1 MMALSSEAREA
12 IAAILAAAAK
22 PKAEAKAAAEAA
34 TNLYVY
40 LEHAIG
46 SGPLIYSLF
55 EIALPNPLP
64 PLPTAAPP
72 VKVKP
77 LPNPNPILQL
87 KLGEYPR
94 GMCCVQL
101 GSKFYLFGGQYD
113 DLDLCDY
120 GDIDEE
126 IKKKYSNVTRDDYP
140 RDVYIFDP
148 TTTAAADADDDKLM
162 KAAMMNTGKSNP
174 VAFAVD
180 EKIYVLGST
189 FTFEGG
195 DKIKNLAEKEAIKEQ
210 ALFEMY
216 DPSDDKWTVLPNP
229 PPIICDVENK
239 KTEWVGHAVDLE
251 EARKRKRVLLLA
263 RQGLYSCLYSF
274 DLDGGQWIKCLTL
287 PRCPATTFVGRCE
300 LVGGFLY
307 GHSYDTVAAFKVPLA
322 GNENL
327 DDDDEE
333 IKEKMEDSPDK
344 RAWWEMTLAEK
355 CPFYYAS
362 KEMGMDAIYKFPRQ
376 LYSSSSLL
384 HLGNGFFCFVLSG
397 MPPHPYI
404 SIEGA
409 VEDYKK
415 RVISIVIFQNPHVGD
430 DQTEEKYFKAKF
442 VHSAHYVIN
451 SPFPIDGRI
460 RGCFSL
466 GQVFDFG
473 GGSRPTFAEHCMSPQ
488 TEVASLKKAWDSSS
502 WYLFEESRIAECLL
516 QEERR
521 GAAEC
526 LLREERQR
534 TERLLQEERQ
544 RTERLLQEER
554 HSAERRLQYLQR
566 EHERTI
572 HLLRMEI
579 TRLTVQRDLILPF
592 LNSSQATS
600 DPVEPA
606 SSSQLITEKLVSNPS
621 GDTTNRTETLH
632 LS

>member
-1 MMALSSEAREA
+1 MASSSEKREVVSK
-12 IAAILAAAAK
+12 AAAATK
-22 PKAEAKAAAEAA
+22 
-34 TNLYVY
+34 LYVY

-55 EIALPNPLP
+55 EIALPKSLP
-64 PLPTAAPP
+64 RPPTAAPP

-94 GMCCVQL
+94 YMCCVQL
-101 GSKFYLFGGQYD
+101 GSEFYLFGRKYD
-113 DLDLCDY
+113 DLDLCDD

-162 KAAMMNTGKSNP
+162 KAMMMNTGKSKP
-174 VAFAVD
+174 VAFVVD

-189 FTFEGG
+189 FTFQG
-195 DKIKNLAEKEAIKEQ
+195 DNKIKNLAEKEAIKEQ

-229 PPIICDVENK
+229 PPIICDIENK
-239 KTEWVGHAVDLE
+239 KTEWVGHAVDFE
-251 EARKRKRVLLLA
+251 EARKRVLLLA

-287 PRCPATTFVGRCE
+287 PGCPANTFIGRCE

-307 GHSYDTVAAFKVPLA
+307 GHSYETVAAFKVPLA
-322 GNENL
+322 AAAAAAVGNENL
-327 DDDDEE
+327 DDDEE
-333 IKEKMEDSPDK
+333 IKEKIKNSPEK
-344 RAWWEMTLAEK
+344 RTLWEMTLAEK
-355 CPFYYAS
+355 CPFYHAS
-362 KEMGMDAIYKFPRQ
+362 KEMGMDAIYIFPQQ

-404 SIEGA
+404 SIDQGA

-451 SPFPIDGRI
+451 SPYPIDGRI

-473 GGSRPTFAEHCMSPQ
+473 DGSCPTCAEHANSDDETQAVSEIIKQRDMLNQDCIFAQ
-488 TEVASLKKAWDSSS
+488 TEIASLRKAWD
-502 WYLFEESRIAECLL
+502 LL
-516 QEERR
+516 QEERQS
-521 GAAEC
+521 A
-526 LLREERQR
+526 
-534 TERLLQEERQ
+534 ERLLQEERQ
-544 RTERLLQEER
+544 
-554 HSAERRLQYLQR
+554 SAERRLQDLQR
-566 EHERTI
+566 EHEMAL
-572 HLLRMEI
+572 HSLRMDI
-579 TRLTVQRDLILPF
+579 SRLTIERDHYK
-592 LNSSQATS
+592 SSFQAIA
-600 DPVEPA
+600 DPVEPESIK
-606 SSSQLITEKLVSNPS
+606 SSSQPTKPLASNLS
-621 GDTTNRTETLH
+621 GDTSDMMETLH